1 MTADN
6 PEPEGGERLWPGFVV
21 VAFLAVAL
29 AAVVISDRDDP
40 PISAASTTAPSSVTF
55 ETDATLLPATASA
68 ATTAVPPTTTTQ
80 SPTTTT
86 EAPSTSVAPTTTVA
100 ATSSTIAVSPIVAA
114 REALTAWG
122 RFAVSGDL
130 DRLEGFLHPDGPQ
143 FEQLAAEAGTLADEP
158 LGPPPYTVML
168 VGPRIVELGPSG
180 AVVRGGV
187 KFARQGEPTQR
198 YRWDLVMV
206 PGEDGDWLLW
216 TVVDRG

>member
-29 AAVVISDRDDP
+29 AAAVISDRDDP
-40 PISAASTTAPSSVTF
+40 PISAASTTVPSSVTF
-55 ETDATLLPATASA
+55 GTDPTLLPATTSA
-68 ATTAVPPTTTTQ
+68 ATTAVSSTTTTQ
-80 SPTTTT
+80 SPTATT
-86 EAPSTSVAPTTTVA
+86 EAPSTAVAPTTTTV
-100 ATSSTIAVSPIVAA
+100 AVSPITAA

-168 VGPRIVELGPSG
+168 VGPRIVERGPSG

-187 KFARQGEPTQR
+187 KFARQGEPIQR